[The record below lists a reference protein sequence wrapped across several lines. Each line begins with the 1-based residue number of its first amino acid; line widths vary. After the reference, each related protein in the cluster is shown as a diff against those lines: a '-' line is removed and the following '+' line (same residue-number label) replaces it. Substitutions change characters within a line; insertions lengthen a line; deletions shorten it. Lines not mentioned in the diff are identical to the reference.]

1 MKNTKASTNT
11 TTYQEYLEQR
21 EKELQEE
28 VGLWHRAWKD
38 TRAENA
44 TLKSRIADLEK
55 LVNELEA
62 RKDRLRD
69 EGFKLHDY
77 ALELEEQ
84 VELLESLL
92 RQAREEAAFWQN
104 EAEK

>member
-1 MKNTKASTNT
+1 MKTTKASTNAN
-11 TTYQEYLEQR
+11 TYKEYLEQR

>member
-1 MKNTKASTNT
+1 MTPFQIIEAEMIKRGERIDA
-11 TTYQEYLEQR
+11 LE
-21 EKELQEE
+21 
-28 VGLWHRAWKD
+28 
-38 TRAENA
+38 TENA
-44 TLKSRIADLEK
+44 TLEK

>member
-1 MKNTKASTNT
+1 MKTTKASTNA
-11 TTYQEYLEQR
+11 TTYGEYLEQR

-28 VGLWHRAWKD
+28 VEFWHRAWKD

-44 TLKSRIADLEK
+44 ALKKRA
-55 LVNELEA
+55 NELEA

-77 ALELEEQ
+77 ALELEER

-92 RQAREEAAFWQN
+92 RHAREEAAFWQN

>member
-1 MKNTKASTNT
+1 MKTTKASTNA
-11 TTYQEYLEQR
+11 TTYGEYLERR

-28 VGLWHRAWKD
+28 VELWHRAWKD

-44 TLKSRIADLEK
+44 ALKSRIADLEK

-92 RQAREEAAFWQN
+92 RHAREEAAFWQN

>member
-1 MKNTKASTNT
+1 MTPFQIIEAEMIKRGERIDA
-11 TTYQEYLEQR
+11 LE
-21 EKELQEE
+21 
-28 VGLWHRAWKD
+28 
-38 TRAENA
+38 TENA
-44 TLKSRIADLEK
+44 ALKKR
-55 LVNELEA
+55 VNELEA

>member
-1 MKNTKASTNT
+1 MTPFQIIEAEMIKRGERIDA
-11 TTYQEYLEQR
+11 LE
-21 EKELQEE
+21 
-28 VGLWHRAWKD
+28 
-38 TRAENA
+38 TENA
-44 TLKSRIADLEK
+44 TLEK

-84 VELLESLL
+84 VEPLESLL

>member
-1 MKNTKASTNT
+1 MKTTKASTNAN
-11 TTYQEYLEQR
+11 TYKEYLEQR

-55 LVNELEA
+55 LVKELEA